1 MEKAQMQMHRSISL
15 ALFTVIAFAGVAVQA
30 QTTAG
35 SGTVMV
41 LPLAAN
47 VPVYKTEVFVR
58 NPNSAPITLNVRY
71 YQANDAD
78 PPSGLRTCQPL
89 TVAAFQVANFQ
100 LVSQCTLGN
109 VDDFGM
115 IILEDAAVPKV
126 NPFFAYSRTQT
137 TGGNGFSVEGFPA
150 GNFSGAPADVVGLKR
165 QAGAPIYRSNCFIG
179 ALGEPVSYQMRLW
192 QEGGTPTPI
201 DGTSGPVQGSL
212 APYEIVRILDIF
224 GSLGSPHGVDA
235 PPGDYF
241 NVRANFSNTAG
252 NNAAFIAFC
261 TLEES
266 TFGGADFRIAKS
278 DDAWDAR
285 QQRLAC
291 YGQDSCGSSSISV
304 VNPAQ
309 ITDITRKNIHYVIF
323 DQPDY
328 VQCNLVSPRLA
339 DLEIMLRQPGD
350 PLSAPQFTAAPP
362 YSSGGIGQTSFY
374 VFTGDRGAVV
384 GSAGHTT
391 RWYIDVSYRGG
402 GLVTVPINYGFT
414 CRSGN
419 GVTVPWLGTTGPAN
433 P

>member
-1 MEKAQMQMHRSISL
+1 MQMHRSISF
-15 ALFTVIAFAGVAVQA
+15 ALFTVIAFAGVAAQA

-58 NPNSAPITLNVRY
+58 NPNLAPITLNVRY

-89 TVAAFQVANFQ
+89 MVAAFQVANFQ

-150 GNFSGAPADVVGLKR
+150 GNFSGAPADVIGLKR

-201 DGTSGPVQGSL
+201 DGLDGPVQGTL
-212 APYEIVRILDIF
+212 LPYEIVRILDIF
-224 GSLGSPHGVDA
+224 GALGSPHGVNA
-235 PPGDYF
+235 PAGDYF

-291 YGQDSCGSSSISV
+291 YGQDSCGSSSVSV
-304 VNPAQ
+304 VQSGTNYRHHEEKYSLRHLRSTGLCPVQSGQSASRRSRDHASPA
-309 ITDITRKNIHYVIF
+309 RG
-323 DQPDY
+323 P
-328 VQCNLVSPRLA
+328 A
-339 DLEIMLRQPGD
+339 DL
-350 PLSAPQFTAAPP
+350 TAISRRPPP
-362 YSSGGIGQTSFY
+362 YSSGGVGQTSFY
-374 VFTGDRGAVV
+374 VFTGDRGSATI
-384 GSAGHTT
+384 GSSGHTT
-391 RWYIDVSYRGG
+391 RWYIDVSFRAAS
-402 GLVTVPINYGFT
+402 LNTTIPINYGFT

>member
-1 MEKAQMQMHRSISL
+1 MQMHRLISL
-15 ALFTVIAFAGVAVQA
+15 ALFTVIVFAGVAAQA
-30 QTTAG
+30 QATAG

-47 VPVYKTEVFVR
+47 VPVYKSEVFVR
-58 NPNSAPITLNVRY
+58 NPNLVPITLNVRY
-71 YQANDAD
+71 YQANNAA
-78 PPSGLRTCQPL
+78 PPSGPRTC
-89 TVAAFQVANFQ
+89 AQVTIPALEVVNFQ
-100 LVSQCTLGN
+100 LVSQCTLAS

-115 IILEDAAVPKV
+115 IILEDTAVPKV

-150 GNFSGAPADVVGLKR
+150 GNFSGAPADVIGLKR
-165 QAGAPIYRSNCFIG
+165 QAGAPTYRSNCFIG
-179 ALGEPVSYQMRLW
+179 ALGEPVNYQMRLW

-201 DGTSGPVQGSL
+201 DGTDGPVQGTL
-212 APYEIVRILDIF
+212 LPYEIVRILDIF
-224 GSLGSPHGVDA
+224 GALGSPHGVNA
-235 PPGDYF
+235 PAGDYF
-241 NVRANFSNTAG
+241 NVRANFTNTAG
-252 NNAAFIAFC
+252 NSAAFIAFC

-291 YGQDSCGSSSISV
+291 YGQDSCGSNFVSV
-304 VNPAQ
+304 ANPAQ
-309 ITDITRKNIHYVIF
+309 ITDITKKNIHYVIF

-328 VQCNLVSPRLA
+328 VQCSLVSPRLA
-339 DLEIMLRQPGD
+339 ELEIMLRQPGD
-350 PLSAPQFTAAPP
+350 PLTSPQFPAGGAP

-391 RWYIDVSYRGG
+391 RWYIDVSPRAG
-402 GLVTVPINYGFT
+402 VTGPPINYGFT